1 MSYEF
6 AQMNHYA
13 IKSREEF
20 LLKKLRGTANSKDDS
35 RIDLGYWEKFD
46 LNAEEDNSIRSG
58 DIEARIARLLED
70 SDLAALHRASLD
82 HALRTIEIQ
91 MEDEEL
97 RAFVEAEKVE
107 DVAAE

>member
-1 MSYEF
+1 M
-6 AQMNHYA
+6 
-13 IKSREEF
+13 
-20 LLKKLRGTANSKDDS
+20 
-35 RIDLGYWEKFD
+35 
-46 LNAEEDNSIRSG
+46 
-58 DIEARIARLLED
+58 ED

-91 MEDEEL
+91 MEDEDL